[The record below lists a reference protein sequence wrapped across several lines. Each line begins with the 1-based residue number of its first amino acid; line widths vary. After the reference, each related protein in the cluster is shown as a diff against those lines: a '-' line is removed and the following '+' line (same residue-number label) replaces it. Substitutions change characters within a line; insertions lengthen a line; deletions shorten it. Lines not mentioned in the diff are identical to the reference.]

1 MANGVN
7 VKMGVSGV
15 AQFKQSINQAKTSIK
30 TLDAQLA
37 LTEKQYKAT
46 GDAETYMQQKTEQ
59 LQGKLDAQKQVVENA
74 EKALRDM
81 TKRGVDMSSKA
92 FQDMLQTL
100 TRAKTDLLDTE
111 MQMQGVEAA
120 SDNAAAGI
128 SDMNDQLSNIGS
140 QISFKTV
147 TDGIDGITDKLKN
160 AAKKAWDLGT
170 ALVKSTLGAGE
181 WADEI
186 LEQAQK
192 AGMDPETYQQ
202 AVKTANLVDT
212 SVDSIIASKQKL
224 AQATE
229 KDNEEMTEFFA
240 RLGVQTKRYGEVRDL
255 NDVFWETGEA
265 LMKIQ
270 NEADRDVMGKKIFGN
285 WRELIPLFT
294 TGRKE
299 YEKLRDS
306 QSYVDKE
313 HLESLG
319 KMDDQYKQLT
329 GAMETLKME
338 VLSGFAEPLEKGMKI
353 LTDLFEQLNTY
364 IKTPEGQEM
373 LDSMGKAVEGL
384 FKDLSQIDPQQVLEG
399 FTGVFNKVIEGFQWL
414 EKNSGTVIGALEAI
428 VGGWAALK
436 LTGGALKVL
445 EFVNGIRGL
454 TGSSIAAEAAA
465 AGTAAGSSWASA
477 FAAAAM
483 KAAPFLAFL
492 YTTLKP
498 GTTGDEIGNNDLL
511 DENGNLTKEAEHY
524 GFTQNENGELVT
536 PNKALEYELPFMN
549 ENVITMGESDTAE
562 EAIERNKR
570 RLASKLPTLEDTEE
584 WNQAWEEAG
593 KKAVESAEAGIE
605 EQTSQLEENAEAIG
619 ENAAI
624 GLANGIDAK
633 AEEAI
638 KAAEELATKVAEVI
652 AAALEVRSPSRVMER
667 IGEYVSAGFA
677 EGIENGYDKV
687 NEAVDNMAR
696 VASSVAGGR
705 GSGVTSNKMIDV
717 TLMIG
722 PDKLTEV
729 VVPLVDSSLGAEIDL
744 MRR

>member
-1 MANGVN
+1 MASGVN

-59 LQGKLDAQKQVVENA
+59 LQGKLEAQKQVVENA
-74 EKALRDM
+74 EKALQDM
-81 TKRGVDMSSKA
+81 TKRGVETSSKA
-92 FQDMLQTL
+92 YQDMLQTL

-120 SDNAAAGI
+120 SDDAAAGI

-160 AAKKAWDLGT
+160 AAKRAWDLGT
-170 ALVKSTLGAGE
+170 ALIKSTLGAGE

-186 LEQAQK
+186 LEAAQK

-202 AVKTANLVDT
+202 AVKTANLIDT

-229 KDNEEMTEFFA
+229 KDNEEMEGYFA

-294 TGRKE
+294 TGREE
-299 YEKLRDS
+299 YEKLRNS

-313 HLESLG
+313 HLDSLG

-353 LTDLFEQLNTY
+353 LTDLFEELNTY
-364 IKTPEGQEM
+364 LKTPEGQEM

-384 FKDLSQIDPQQVLEG
+384 FKDLSQIDPQQVVEG

-428 VGGWAALK
+428 VGGWALIE
-436 LTGGALKVL
+436 LTGGALKVM

-454 TGSSIAAEAAA
+454 TGTSVAAQAAA
-465 AGTAAGSSWASA
+465 AGTSAGSSWAASFASA
-477 FAAAAM
+477 ATTVLGAAGLAGIVFGFKEAAEKRNNTPELVRGTEENFAKEASETSDDVQGAFIKYVEAQ
-483 KAAPFLAFL
+483 KAVQ
-492 YTTLKP
+492 
-498 GTTGDEIGNNDLL
+498 DLL
-511 DENGNLTKEAEHY
+511 SSPEYSDEKMSELMDAVNTAQEA
-524 GFTQNENGELVT
+524 LM
-536 PNKALEYELPFMN
+536 ALEGSDKILKAYSDWRQEHSLGNDDWILPDGQF
-549 ENVITMGESDTAE
+549 
-562 EAIERNKR
+562 
-570 RLASKLPTLEDTEE
+570 LE
-584 WNQAWEEAG
+584 
-593 KKAVESAEAGIE
+593 ESA
-605 EQTSQLEENAEAIG
+605 TTIG
-619 ENAAI
+619 ENTAI

-633 AEEAI
+633 ADEAI
-638 KAAEELATKVAEVI
+638 GAAEDLAEKVE
-652 AAALEVRSPSRVMER
+652 AALAGALEVKSPSRVMMR

-705 GSGVTSNKMIDV
+705 GSGGVTSSKMIDV

>member
-1 MANGVN
+1 MGSGVN

-74 EKALRDM
+74 EKALQDM

-100 TRAKTDLLDTE
+100 TRAKADLLDTE

-128 SDMNDQLSNIGS
+128 SEMNDQLSNIGS

-202 AVKTANLVDT
+202 ALKTAEIIDT
-212 SVDSIIASKQKL
+212 SVDSIISSKQKL

-229 KDNEEMTEFFA
+229 KDNEEMAEFFA

-255 NDVFWETGEA
+255 NDIFWETGEA

-294 TGRKE
+294 EGREE

-313 HLESLG
+313 HLDSLG

-353 LTDLFEQLNTY
+353 LTDLFEELNTY
-364 IKTPEGQEM
+364 LKTPEGQEM
-373 LDSMGKAVEGL
+373 LESMGKAVEGL

-428 VGGWAALK
+428 VAGWAAVK
-436 LTGGALKVL
+436 LAGGALKVM

-454 TGSSIAAEAAA
+454 TGTSLTTEAAA
-465 AGTAAGSSWASA
+465 AGAAAGSSWAGA
-477 FAAAAM
+477 FASAAL
-483 KAAPFLAFL
+483 KAAPVLTFL
-492 YTTLKP
+492 YTLLNP
-498 GTTGDEIGNNDLL
+498 AGTASDDLDSLWDKEGNPTQAGRDAGITWTQQEDE
-511 DENGNLTKEAEHY
+511 EWARQRQQQEAEIQAKLN
-524 GFTQNENGELVT
+524 TQYTPADELTVEK
-536 PNKALEYELPFMN
+536 NMNRLRNARLQEVGWDEEEYE
-549 ENVITMGESDTAE
+549 
-562 EAIERNKR
+562 R
-570 RLASKLPTLEDTEE
+570 R
-584 WNQAWEEAG
+584 WGEAG
-593 KKAVESAEAGIE
+593 KKAVESAENGMNEQAPQME
-605 EQTSQLEENAEAIG
+605 EDAKVIG
-619 ENAAI
+619 ENTST

-633 AEEAI
+633 ADEAI
-638 KAAEELATKVAEVI
+638 KAATELAAKVA
-652 AAALEVRSPSRVMER
+652 AALAGALEVRSPSRVMER

-705 GSGVTSNKMIDV
+705 GSGAISSKMIDV

-729 VVPLVDSSLGAEIDL
+729 VVPLVDSSLGTEIDL